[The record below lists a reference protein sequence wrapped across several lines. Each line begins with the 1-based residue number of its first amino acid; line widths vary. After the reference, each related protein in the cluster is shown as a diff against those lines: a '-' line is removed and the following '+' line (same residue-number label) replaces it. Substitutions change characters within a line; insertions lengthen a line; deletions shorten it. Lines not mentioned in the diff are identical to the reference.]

1 MGKEFGISDPSL
13 AGYGWYP
20 EMGQK
25 RGCLWIGVC
34 WMPLY
39 QRQHSGSG
47 KAGGRW
53 AIALAY
59 SKWEDFPSS
68 PSSTKC
74 SSKCVLF
81 PA

>member
-1 MGKEFGISDPSL
+1 MGSQIQVWP
-13 AGYGWYP
+13 GYGWYP

-25 RGCLWIGVC
+25 RECLWIGIHG
-34 WMPLY
+34 MPLY

-68 PSSTKC
+68 PAA
-74 SSKCVLF
+74 
-81 PA
+81 PAQPSAVVNVKFS